1 MRRLFR
7 LTLLFAA
14 LHLTAAA
21 QTIDPSDYIYPI
33 RDVAGY
39 YSANFGEMRPGHFHA
54 GVDIKT
60 EGVEGKPLVAV
71 MDGYI
76 SRVVV
81 QAGGYGRAVYI
92 TLKNGTTAVYGHLQR
107 FTEQMEQH
115 IRRERYRRTSNSV
128 DLWFTPEQFPVR
140 QGEVVGYSGNSGSS
154 SGPHLHFELRN
165 SSDQSLRN
173 PVREGII
180 TPHDSLPPR
189 FMKLHYVEIDTLANG
204 IPMRS
209 AYESYDVIRSASG
222 GYRLTRNE
230 PLPVGRKGYFIAE
243 VTDRRNGVQ
252 NVFAVYRLK
261 GWLDGIPYFEFRL
274 DTFTFSL
281 SRTCDAVSC
290 YPMQLASRNEVIR
303 MAQMEGAPDLFYPTL
318 VERGLVR
325 TAPNEQRTVE
335 MEIEDDCGN
344 RSHLRFEIVGR
355 EEHFIATPP
364 TDSLAVPMRINY
376 AATLRADESFSAH
389 IPKGALYDG
398 MYLKAEAGIVPPVD
412 TGTVVLTPA
421 YRLFA
426 DPRTPLFKPI
436 SVTLR
441 AHVPKELQ
449 NKTVMA
455 IRNRNGRAASAG
467 GRYKGDGVTLSTRSV
482 GDWFLAADTLAPTI
496 RPQFN
501 ATSNLTGSKEL
512 RFRVG
517 DNFTGVASWRL
528 EIDGEWVPCDR
539 YPSRGTLVWHI
550 DRAPEGRSHRAVL
563 TVRDGVGNEQRWEGS
578 FRW

>member
-1 MRRLFR
+1 MRRIFR
-7 LTLLFAA
+7 LTLLLTA
-14 LHLTAAA
+14 LHLTTAA
-21 QTIDPSDYIYPI
+21 QTIRPEEYIYPI
-33 RDVAGY
+33 RDVAGL

-81 QAGGYGRAVYI
+81 QAGGYGRAVYL
-92 TLKNGTTAVYGHLQR
+92 TLKNGTTAVYGHLQH
-107 FTEQMEQH
+107 FTKEMDEH
-115 IRRERYRRTSNSV
+115 IRSERYRRRSNSV
-128 DLWFTPEQFPVR
+128 DLWFTPERFPVR
-140 QGEVVGYSGNSGSS
+140 QGDLVGYSGNSGSS

-180 TPHDSLPPR
+180 TPRDTLPPR

-209 AYESYDVIRSASG
+209 ERASYDVVRSASG
-222 GYRLTRNE
+222 GYRLTRQE

-274 DTFTFSL
+274 DTFTFGI

-290 YPMQLASRNEVIR
+290 YPLQLGSRNEVIR
-303 MAQMEGAPDLFYPTL
+303 MAQLEGAPDLFYP
-318 VERGLVR
+318 VMVDRGLVR
-325 TAPNEQRTVE
+325 TQPNEQRTVE

-344 RSHLRFEIVGR
+344 RSTLRFEIVGS
-355 EEHFIATPP
+355 EEHFTATPP
-364 TDSLAVPMRINY
+364 ADSLAVPMRVKY

-398 MYLKAEAGIVPPVD
+398 QYLKAEAGTVPAVD
-412 TGTVVLTPA
+412 SGTVVLTPA
-421 YRLFA
+421 YRCFD

-436 SVTLR
+436 TVTMR
-441 AHVPKELQ
+441 AYVPKELQ
-449 NKTVMA
+449 SKTVMA
-455 IRNRNGRAASAG
+455 LRNRNGRAASAG
-467 GRYKGDGVTLSTRSV
+467 GRYKEGEVTISTRTV

-496 RPQFN
+496 RPQFT
-501 ATSNLTGSKEL
+501 ATTNLTTNKQLS
-512 RFRVG
+512 FRVG

-539 YPSRGTLVWHI
+539 YPSRGQLVWHI
-550 DRAPEGRSHRAVL
+550 DRPMEGRTHQATL